1 MSTTKVP
8 DALRDV
14 TVVDA
19 AKITTGTIPEA
30 RITTLAS
37 TKLTGTVADARFPAT
52 LPASSGAN
60 LTALPAANLT
70 GTIADARI
78 PASAVTQHVT
88 ATDLTAVHQAIATLG
103 LHTAVS
109 DNKAAFN
116 LPNAFIDT
124 FEDDTGIATETTV
137 DRNASE
143 YVSSVYTAAGTETEW
158 DYTATSVPFYGFGTS
173 LSQGVSPISSTNA
186 TSMYNDAPGS
196 QYLLWTSPS
205 SSYATGFYADYGAD
219 YSWTKIGIGKA
230 NVYADITNLKVL
242 YSTSA
247 TGTSS
252 WTPMDWTGVTYGSNY
267 GNSAGTPIPS
277 GFLANGSFDWA
288 SPSNGDKATAY
299 YFEDFPAFTARYLRF
314 EIGTWA
320 AAANS
325 NVGFSNLQPYYTP
338 DVSVANATGTLVST
352 VQTAPVATTTLS
364 GVILYTDEFGTNT
377 LGSGASDNLAIY
389 LTANLQGSSPSWIGT
404 NWTDVGDTVGDGGG
418 YGTPQTFSGTT
429 KQVKLGKTTVTSG
442 TQVAMKAVWANQV
455 ASTTVAQL
463 NGWAVNY

>member
-1 MSTTKVP
+1 MAIQKIVDDMRTT
-8 DALRDV
+8 
-14 TVVDA
+14 TVLDA
-19 AKITTGTIPEA
+19 AKVTTGTMDAA
-30 RITTLAS
+30 RIGSGTLA
-37 TKLTGTVADARFPAT
+37 
-52 LPASSGAN
+52 N
-60 LTALPAANLT
+60 
-70 GTIADARI
+70 ARI
-78 PASAVTQHVT
+78 SPGSVTQHSPPP
-88 ATDLTAVHQAIATLG
+88 DLTAVHQAIATLG

-137 DRNASE
+137 DRDSSGE
-143 YVSSVYTAAGTETEW
+143 YVASVYTSPGTETEW

-186 TSMYNDAPGS
+186 TNMYNDAPVG

-219 YSWTKIGIGKA
+219 YSWTKMGIGKA
-230 NVYADITNLKVL
+230 NAHADITNLKVL
-242 YSTSA
+242 HSTSA

-288 SPSNGDKATAY
+288 SPSNTDKATAY
-299 YFEDFPAFTARYLRF
+299 YFDNFPAFTARYLRF

-320 AAANS
+320 VGANS
-325 NVGFSNLQPYYTP
+325 NVGFGNLQPYYTP
-338 DVSVANATGTLVST
+338 DVSVTNATGTLISDT
-352 VQTAPVATTTLS
+352 QTAPSATTEVS
-364 GVILYTDEFGTNT
+364 GVILYK
-377 LGSGASDNLAIY
+377 DN
-389 LTANLQGSSPSWIGT
+389 GSSSTVLGT
-404 NWTDVGDTVGDGGG
+404 HLKIYFTADNGSNWTEAAS

-429 KQVKLGKTTVTSG
+429 KQVKLGKTTGLTSG
-442 TQVAMKAVWANQV
+442 TQVAMKAVWAGQ
-455 ASTTVAQL
+455 ASTTMETQL
-463 NGWAVNY
+463 HGWAVNY